1 MAVVERR
8 YGIESGNVVRVT
20 VERGFRRLAVSIG
33 KRIPFLVLVLVLA
46 RLLAPVAESM
56 ALPMSGCAI
65 LPFPETLIVPV
76 PVLPEPPLLALGML
90 LGHNRAQA
98 PLSVHRCGYAG
109 SDPKPFA
116 HAVPISYSVVDLLDA
131 SR

>member
-8 YGIESGNVVRVT
+8 YGIESGNVVRVA
-20 VERGFRRLAVSIG
+20 VERGFGRLAVSIG
-33 KRIPFLVLVLVLA
+33 KRIPLLVLVLA

-56 ALPMSGCAI
+56 ALPMSGCAF

-90 LGHNRAQA
+90 LGHNRAQG